1 MEDLP
6 RRFYFH
12 LLLTALHIEVILGI
26 TDFFDLSAVDIS
38 GNEVQF
44 SRFEGKA
51 ILVVNVAS
59 QCGFTDGH
67 YKGLKRLHDIL
78 AFNDKLAILA
88 FPCNQFGGQEPGD
101 SDEIRDVAFNTY
113 GVEFPVFQ
121 KCDVYGP
128 KAHGV
133 WKFLTETSGITPDWN
148 FYKYLLDHHGNI
160 IQAWPPRT
168 PVEDI
173 FDAVERAVEDAD
185 GEVQMESP
193 LASHASESHDEL

>member
-1 MEDLP
+1 
-6 RRFYFH
+6 
-12 LLLTALHIEVILGI
+12 
-26 TDFFDLSAVDIS
+26 VDIN
-38 GNEVQF
+38 GKEVKF
-44 SRFEGKA
+44 SEFEGKA
-51 ILVVNVAS
+51 VLVVNVAS

-78 AFNDKLAILA
+78 AFNNKLAILA
-88 FPCNQFGGQEPGD
+88 FPCNQFGSQEPGD
-101 SDEIRDVAFNTY
+101 ADEIRDVANNLY

-121 KCDVYGP
+121 KCDVHGP
-128 KAHGV
+128 EAHEV
-133 WKFLTETSGITPDWN
+133 WKFLTETSGITPNWN

-160 IQAWPPRT
+160 LQAWPPRT

-193 LASHASESHDEL
+193 LASHHFESHDEL